1 MVFKKWIDRN
11 CISVHDRPSEYN
23 AGDVCSLVVDET
35 RGVLFRKIDALT
47 GSVGVSI
54 MF

>member
-1 MVFKKWIDRN
+1 MAFKKWIDRN
-11 CISVHDRPSEYN
+11 CISVNDRRTEYN

-47 GSVGVSI
+47 GSVGVSR

>member
-11 CISVHDRPSEYN
+11 CISVNDWPSEYN

-35 RGVLFRKIDALT
+35 RAVLFRKIDALT